1 MPDSGLCVSRICIN
15 PATAFP
21 TPDKARVE
29 FKSAPDEGIGM
40 IQLTGHCFD
49 RASGSQNDR
58 IIRIKDA
65 GALAK

>member
-1 MPDSGLCVSRICIN
+1 
-15 PATAFP
+15 
-21 TPDKARVE
+21 
-29 FKSAPDEGIGM
+29 M